1 MGVTTKQLGRRPGNL
16 AHRREARKPVFWV
29 NLALKAALISL
40 LLFALASPDLPQFQG
55 KAIGARAALY
65 PLAALVIPF
74 AWWVAGRRR
83 NIPYPYDIDILF
95 ILPFLIDTA
104 GNAANLY
111 DTIDVW
117 DDVNH
122 LVNWGILSAAFGRL
136 LVRFPLNRVLVAS
149 LTIGFGAVT
158 AIIWEFAEY
167 VSFVKDSPEA
177 QTAYTDT
184 LGDLALGLTGT
195 LIAAILLVTVFW
207 PHERSARGGP
217 RDASSD
223 SDTMS
228 GRSPSQKQERLET
241 RPTGAAN
248 S

>member
-1 MGVTTKQLGRRPGNL
+1 MGATTNQPGKRGGKPS
-16 AHRREARKPVFWV
+16 ARRETRKAVFWV

-65 PLAALVIPF
+65 PLAALVVPF
-74 AWWVAGRRR
+74 GWWVAGRRR

-111 DTIDVW
+111 DTIGVW

-136 LVRFPLNRVLVAS
+136 LVRFPLNRLLVAS
-149 LTIGFGAVT
+149 LTLGFGAVT

-195 LIAAILLVTVFW
+195 LVAAILIVTVFW
-207 PHERSARGGP
+207 PR
-217 RDASSD
+217 
-223 SDTMS
+223 
-228 GRSPSQKQERLET
+228 GRSEQGDPEDTLDGTVTMLATSEPPGRRRLGKQPT
-241 RPTGAAN
+241 SAMRP
-248 S
+248 